1 MGFTTKKIV
10 KKDEYTIY
18 AFFDENNNLQAEY
31 KKELFG
37 FLEESILIG
46 DSIEN
51 LYIPIFNEDLTNLEL
66 LRKRER
72 GSVVDLVYNKKI
84 KEYKV
89 SCVENISYS
98 LSDNNLLSVYRN
110 KVQKDSVFLKV
121 SVKDVNNYIAEDS
134 FYIKF
139 NV

>member
-1 MGFTTKKIV
+1 MKGRFRIENL

-31 KKELFG
+31 KRIG

-51 LYIPIFNEDLTNLEL
+51 LYIPLLMNLTNLEL

-72 GSVVDLVYNKKI
+72 GSVVDLIYNKKL
-84 KEYKV
+84 K
-89 SCVENISYS
+89 NM
-98 LSDNNLLSVYRN
+98 
-110 KVQKDSVFLKV
+110 FLC
-121 SVKDVNNYIAEDS
+121 
-134 FYIKF
+134 
-139 NV
+139 